1 MGFYPELDNL
11 NLPQLIERFDG
22 PPPDGPEYGTAFY
35 QEVASLIRQH
45 DPAGLNFLLRELL
58 KRGEDT
64 ERLRGILLGL
74 RFPLPESLDLRALL
88 LPYLRDE
95 RPVVVADAVDG
106 LAQVG
111 TAEALD
117 EVLPLRKHPSPY
129 VRASVL
135 RAVGQ
140 LPLERA
146 WPMLREG
153 LHDPDNLVR
162 ETALD
167 ELTTAVLG
175 AVDRPKSQRAI
186 IEEATEAIK
195 AMLED
200 EDPSVREVA
209 QEAKWVM
216 TA

>member
-11 NLPQLIERFDG
+11 NLAQLIERFAG
-22 PPPDGPEYGTAFY
+22 PPLDGPEYGTAFY

-45 DPAGLNFLLRELL
+45 DPAGLDFLLRELP

-74 RFPLPESLDLRALL
+74 RFPPSESLDQRALL
-88 LPYLRDE
+88 RPYLRDE
-95 RPVVVADAVDG
+95 RPLVVADAVDG
-106 LAQVG
+106 LAQAGV
-111 TAEALD
+111 AEAVE
-117 EVLPLRKHPSPY
+117 EVLPLREHPSPY

-140 LPLERA
+140 LPLQRA
-146 WPMLREG
+146 WPVLREA
-153 LHDPDNLVR
+153 LHDSDSLVR

-167 ELTTAVLG
+167 ELATAVLG
-175 AVDRPKSQRAI
+175 AVEGHKAQTAI

-200 EDPSVREVA
+200 EDPGVRDVA
-209 QEAKWVM
+209 QDATWVM

>member
-11 NLPQLIERFDG
+11 NLAQLIERFDG
-22 PPPDGPEYGTAFY
+22 PPLDGPEYATAFY

-45 DPAGLNFLLRELL
+45 DPAGLNFLLRELP
-58 KRGEDT
+58 KREEDT

-74 RFPLPESLDLRALL
+74 RFPPPESLDLRALL

-95 RPVVVADAVDG
+95 RPLIVGDAVDG
-106 LAQVG
+106 LAQLG
-111 TAEALD
+111 AAEAVE
-117 EVLPLRKHPSPY
+117 EVLPLRAHPSPY

-135 RAVGQ
+135 RAVGY
-140 LPLERA
+140 LPLQRA
-146 WPMLREG
+146 WPVLREG
-153 LHDPDNLVR
+153 LHDPDSFVR

-167 ELTTAVLG
+167 ELATAVLG
-175 AVDRPKSQRAI
+175 AVEGHKAQTAI

-200 EDPSVREVA
+200 EDPGVRDVA
-209 QEAKWVM
+209 QDATWVM